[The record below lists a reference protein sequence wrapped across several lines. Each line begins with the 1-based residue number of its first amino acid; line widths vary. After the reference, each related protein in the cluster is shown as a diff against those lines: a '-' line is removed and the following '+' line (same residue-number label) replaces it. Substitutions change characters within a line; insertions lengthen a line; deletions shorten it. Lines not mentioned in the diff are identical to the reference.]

1 MSDYILILRS
11 IAKTLSYM
19 YVIVYGLL
27 SPIILGLFY
36 FAIDL
41 FVGTDVRIIKEAFY
55 RRRITLKVECV
66 PCIKLRAF
74 PNIYDVPFYSTQH

>member
-1 MSDYILILRS
+1 
-11 IAKTLSYM
+11 M

-27 SPIILGLFY
+27 SLIILGLFY

-41 FVGTDVRIIKEAFY
+41 FVGADVRIIKEAFY

-66 PCIKLRAF
+66 PCIKLREPF
-74 PNIYDVPFYSTQH
+74 ITFMMRLFIPLNINKKLTTHCC